1 MFIFSRLMS
10 TLHDCH
16 MQAMAQLD
24 MLFARADKQAD
35 LDQAAAELEDWDGG
49 DAATSD
55 FKPQDAD
62 GNWSD

>member
-1 MFIFSRLMS
+1 
-10 TLHDCH
+10 

>member
-1 MFIFSRLMS
+1 
-10 TLHDCH
+10 
-16 MQAMAQLD
+16 MQAIAQLD
-24 MLFARADKQAD
+24 MLFFRADKKAD
-35 LDQAAAELEDWDGG
+35 LDQAARELADWDGG